1 MLLNLSSFVS
11 NESGSNYDS
20 VDIVVVYVLHFLPFS
35 AKECKTKQVGVLI
48 IFQICIWEVMFGPK

>member
-1 MLLNLSSFVS
+1 MFLNLSSFVS

-20 VDIVVVYVLHFLPFS
+20 VDVVVYVLHFLPFS
-35 AKECKTKQVGVLI
+35 AKECETKQVGVVI